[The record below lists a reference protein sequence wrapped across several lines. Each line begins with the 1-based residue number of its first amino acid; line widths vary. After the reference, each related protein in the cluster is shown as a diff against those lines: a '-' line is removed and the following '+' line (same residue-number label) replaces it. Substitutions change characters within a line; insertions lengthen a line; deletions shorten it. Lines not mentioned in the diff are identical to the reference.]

1 MKRVEEKANRVILLL
16 LFIISGTRCYRASLN
31 DCHSL
36 YAIFN
41 ESLKGNCSKKAWTIV
56 DTTGHV
62 LNTTCSAYGA
72 PAIRFETIEYWTTA
86 KMPYVLRYDSEVG
99 DFAYV
104 GSGESLSSFEVDVE
118 AVDACSGPVLEN
130 IRLSDG
136 RSDRVELLFARGLV
150 PNIVQFPPPTASFQV
165 SVLIHSSP
173 GRAVRSQVKPQ
184 RNITRVAEI
193 YGHLE
198 MDLSDQMWE
207 GGLCA
212 TEPTASGIVGPVV
225 LNLTVD
231 YIASGTYTEGFG
243 SEVKGMVQSFSKTV
257 TALECGVVNI
267 DTSAVTEPGAAS
279 AHFSLL
285 MVLLIIGFSLLCVLI
300 LVLVGCVVYEKLG
313 RHRRMEFSN
322 LEKP

>member
-1 MKRVEEKANRVILLL
+1 
-16 LFIISGTRCYRASLN
+16 
-31 DCHSL
+31 
-36 YAIFN
+36 
-41 ESLKGNCSKKAWTIV
+41 V

-86 KMPYVLRYDSEVG
+86 KMPYVLRYDSKVG

-104 GSGESLSSFEVDVE
+104 GSGETLSSFEVNVE
-118 AVDACSGPVLEN
+118 AVDACCGPVLEN
-130 IRLSDG
+130 IRLGDG
-136 RSDRVELLFARGLV
+136 RSDRVELLFAKGLV
-150 PNIVQFPPPTASFQV
+150 PNIVPISPPTASFQLSV
-165 SVLIHSSP
+165 SIQSSP

-184 RNITRVAEI
+184 LNITRVAEI

-198 MDLSDQMWE
+198 MDLSDQIWE

-212 TEPTASGIVGPVV
+212 TEPTASGTVGPVV

-243 SEVKGMVQSFSKTV
+243 SEVKGMVQSFSKMV

-267 DTSAVTEPGAAS
+267 DTSAATESGAAS
-279 AHFSLL
+279 ENVSLL
-285 MVLLIIGFSLLCVLI
+285 IVLLIIGLSLLCMLI
-300 LVLVGCVVYEKLG
+300 LVLVGCTAYAKLG
-313 RHRRMEFSN
+313 RHRSIEFNN